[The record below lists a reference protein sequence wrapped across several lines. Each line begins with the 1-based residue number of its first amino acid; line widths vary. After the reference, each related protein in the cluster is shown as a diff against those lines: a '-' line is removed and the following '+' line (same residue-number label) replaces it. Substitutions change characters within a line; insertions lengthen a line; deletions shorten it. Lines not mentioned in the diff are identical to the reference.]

1 VFENRVMRIFETKRE
16 EEAGGWRRLHNEE
29 LHNFVSPN
37 IIRVI
42 KSRRIKWIGHVSW
55 MEEMRNVYN
64 SLVGKTEK
72 ERPLGRNSCRW
83 YNNIGMD
90 IKEIWWE
97 GVDWIHQVQE
107 RVQMWALVN
116 TVMSLRVP

>member
-1 VFENRVMRIFETKRE
+1 MRIFEPKRE